1 MTGAELIA
9 DHLSS
14 QGIRFIFGIPGSGFS
29 LDLID
34 AASHRGIDFVATA
47 HEGSAAMM
55 AAVHGELTGIPG
67 VCLSIRGPGAANLN
81 SGIAYAWLEHSPLLA
96 ITETFSHKLSRPP
109 ALQNLDH
116 ESVFSPTTKR
126 RELLTPDTCLSTLWR
141 TAVHERPGPVHLD
154 VPDGP
159 ADLEFRPSE
168 VSLQESSKPD
178 TPDADVIVKRLRA
191 AEKPVALVGAA
202 CARAGAGDA
211 LIRFAEA
218 WSIPVMTG
226 VKARGLFPE
235 DHPLFGGLF
244 LAHGRAE
251 EHITDQA
258 DLFLT
263 IGWDRH
269 ELMKEWA
276 YEQRVLLL
284 DCIDQGSDIPHAPE
298 ARVIGH
304 LPDILDSLAVS
315 GSEKWA
321 TEDVAAALQKLKE
334 RAEPK
339 GPGFWPQ
346 QVVEITR
353 NLSPRDTILVVETGI
368 YQAVVEHVWISYAY
382 GTYLGTLCARTMG
395 LALPAALAAGLL
407 RNDRRIVCMVGD
419 GGLLMRAG
427 ELELAGRMK
436 VPLTLIVFNDR
447 GLGTIR
453 SRQATRGLERRGLD
467 LGPVNFAKMAESCGC
482 RGIQVASESEF
493 ERAFSEALKTDGPAV
508 IDVQMDPD
516 LYDQVLVQLR
526 GGAPLKR

>member
-9 DHLSS
+9 NHLSS
-14 QGIRFIFGIPGSGFS
+14 QGVRHIFGIPGSGFS

-34 AASHRGIDFVATA
+34 AASRLGIDFVVTA

-55 AAVHGELTGIPG
+55 AAVHGEITGTPG
-67 VCLSIRGPGAANLN
+67 VCLSIRGPGAANMN
-81 SGIAYAWLEHSPLLA
+81 SGVTYAWLEQAPMLA
-96 ITETFSHKLSRPP
+96 ITETYERKASRPP
-109 ALQNLDH
+109 ALQTLNH
-116 ESVFSPTTKR
+116 ESVFAPTTKR
-126 RELLTPDTCLSTLWR
+126 RELLTPDTCLPTLWR
-141 TAVHERPGPVHLD
+141 EAVQERPGPVHLD
-154 VPDGP
+154 VPDGQFEVEP
-159 ADLEFRPSE
+159 RQDEDSIEGKPSNKAPE
-168 VSLQESSKPD
+168 V
-178 TPDADVIVKRLRA
+178 DVVVKRLRA
-191 AEKPVALVGAA
+191 AQRPVAVVGAA

-211 LIRFAEA
+211 LVRFAEA

-226 VKARGLFPE
+226 LKARGLFPE
-235 DHPLFGGLF
+235 DHPLFGGPF

-251 EHITDQA
+251 EHITDQT

-263 IGWDRH
+263 IGLDRS
-269 ELMKEWA
+269 ELMKEWT
-276 YEQRVLLL
+276 YGQPTLLL
-284 DCIDQGSDIPHAPE
+284 DCIDQEDDSPSDPE
-298 ARVIGH
+298 ARVIGN
-304 LPDILDSLAVS
+304 LPDILNALAVS

-321 TEDVAAALQKLKE
+321 TEDVAAALRKLRE
-334 RAEPK
+334 RAEPT

-346 QVVEITR
+346 QVVEIAR
-353 NLSPRDTILVVETGI
+353 RLSPRETILVLETGI
-368 YQAVVEHVWISYAY
+368 YQAVVEHVWISYAF

-407 RNDRRIVCMVGD
+407 SNDQRIVCMVGD

-436 VPLTLIVFNDR
+436 IPLTLIVFNDR

-453 SRQATRGLERRGLD
+453 SRQTTRGLERRGVE

-482 RGIQVASESEF
+482 HGVQVASESEF

-516 LYDQVLVQLR
+516 LYDQVLVQIR
-526 GGAPLKR
+526 GGTPLRR